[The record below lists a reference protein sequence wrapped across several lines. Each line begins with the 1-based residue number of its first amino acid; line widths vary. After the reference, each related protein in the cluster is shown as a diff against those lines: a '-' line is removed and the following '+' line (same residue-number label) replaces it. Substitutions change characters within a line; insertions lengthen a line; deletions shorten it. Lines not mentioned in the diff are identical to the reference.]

1 MLFGDSETLEG
12 RTRGTKDELQV
23 PCPSSLALKSG
34 ETKQIHA
41 WRHRQLIL
49 QLISNEMKIEA
60 SRLDKDYAK
69 K

>member
-41 WRHRQLIL
+41 WRHRQFDTSVNIKRD
-49 QLISNEMKIEA
+49 EDRGFEA
-60 SRLDKDYAK
+60 
-69 K
+69 